1 MRRPLLVLIAAVAL
15 TGCGNHRA
23 AVPDTATPGPPL
35 GTNAASYPQAGLRFG
50 APAGWHVEPAQAPP
64 LITTITTGRA
74 AIAVWR
80 YPRTEPLPV
89 TTRALEQA
97 KSALLAAAAARDATF
112 APQGA
117 RVTRVG
123 GRRAIEV
130 RGTETVEGARRVV
143 RSTHVFAFGAE
154 VVVDASALPRDF
166 ARVDRQVFG
175 PLVRSLHLG
184 PPKAAK

>member
-1 MRRPLLVLIAAVAL
+1 MRRPLLVLTATVAL
-15 TGCGNHRA
+15 TGCGNQRA

-35 GTNAASYPQAGLRFG
+35 GTNAATYPQAGLRFG
-50 APAGWHVEPAQAPP
+50 APAGWHVEPGQAP
-64 LITTITTGRA
+64 LVTTITTGRA
-74 AIAVWR
+74 AVAVWR

-117 RVTRVG
+117 RVTRVD
-123 GRRAIEV
+123 GRRAVEV
-130 RGTETVEGARRVV
+130 RGTETVEGARRAV

-154 VVVDASALPRDF
+154 VVVDASAPPRDF

-184 PPKAAK
+184 APKAAK